1 MEQVEQGLPSAVHAE
16 ITIIG
21 ACLLDETAINDAL
34 ELLVAEDMSLDSHQ
48 RIFRCICDLSE
59 SGNAVDYIT
68 VMNELQRRKELDAI
82 GGPAYL
88 AYLSEGVPRKPKILD
103 YCKIVKDKSVLRSVL
118 SLASIMSARAAD
130 QSESSRAIL
139 EDAEERI
146 LELAQQSQTRGF
158 STMLDALKEAG
169 GLDAYVETV
178 CDPVAMSGL
187 PMGFRDIDA
196 MTGGMKPGD
205 LIVIAG
211 RPGSG
216 KSSHAI
222 NVATNVVQGKSGAVV
237 AIFSLEMTKES
248 LQGRMVSSV
257 GGVSSRRMQQG
268 FIGSQERS
276 QIAGAARWLAEK
288 NIHIDDSPNMT
299 PLQMRSK
306 CRRLKQ
312 RMGQL
317 DLIIIDYIQ
326 LLSPGKKYG
335 NREQEVAS
343 FSRSSKALAKEL
355 DVPVIALAQL
365 SRAGETQGD
374 KRPMLS
380 TLRESGALEQDADW
394 VGFIHR
400 QELFD
405 PNNEDVKGI
414 AEFILAKQRGG
425 PTGVVKL
432 AYIAD
437 LTKFA
442 DLAIER
448 GEYAY

>member
-1 MEQVEQGLPSAVHAE
+1 VEQELPAALHAE
-16 ITIIG
+16 SAILG
-21 ACLLDETAINDAL
+21 CMLLDETAINDAL
-34 ELLVAEDMSLDSHQ
+34 EHLVADDFLLDSH
-48 RIFRCICDLSE
+48 RKVFTSICELSE
-59 SGNAVDYIT
+59 TGNAVDYIT
-68 VMNELQRRKELDAI
+68 VMNDLQRRKELDSV
-82 GGPAYL
+82 GGPAWL
-88 AYLSEGVPRKPKILD
+88 ASLSEDVPRKMNIMG
-103 YCKIVKDKSVLRSVL
+103 YCKIVKDKAILRSVMVL
-118 SLASIMSARAAD
+118 SQTMMARAAD
-130 QSESSRAIL
+130 QSEESKAIL

-146 LELAQQSQTRGF
+146 LELSQQSQTRGF
-158 STMLDALKEAG
+158 STMMDALKDAG
-169 GLDAYVETV
+169 GLDAYVDAV

-187 PMGFRDIDA
+187 PMGFTDIDA

-205 LIVIAG
+205 LIVVAG

-222 NVATNVVQGKSGAVV
+222 NVATNVVRDKADAVV

-248 LQGRMVSSV
+248 LQNRMVSSV
-257 GGVSSRRMQQG
+257 GGVSIRRMQQG
-268 FIGSQERS
+268 FVGKQERS

-288 NIHIDDSPNMT
+288 RIHIDDSPSMT

-312 RMGQL
+312 RMGKL
-317 DLIIIDYIQ
+317 DLIIIDYLQI
-326 LLSPGKKYG
+326 LSPGKKFG

-355 DVPVIALAQL
+355 EVPVIALAQL

-380 TLRESGALEQDADW
+380 SLRESGSIEADADW
-394 VGFIHR
+394 VCFIHR
-400 QELFD
+400 QELFEPD
-405 PNNEDVKGI
+405 NEDVKGV
-414 AEFILAKQRGG
+414 AEFIISKQRGG

-437 LTKFA
+437 LTKF
-442 DLAIER
+442 DNLVIQR
-448 GEYAY
+448 GGSNAY